1 MASAHEDRFN
11 LPPINIEVLSS
22 KKRALCGPKMASLSA
37 RPEFISI
44 PSTGAEP
51 LDYHTDEY
59 LSQRD
64 RIAASV
70 SKVGALNFG
79 QRPEKEFHAPPKPFQ
94 VPESK
99 DQDQLERAEHA
110 LGSIKKVKG
119 LVEIDKTK
127 SRDEHMIYNFSND
140 DLKLWRRTKSKKQ
153 FKFSDYIPNTIK
165 KAGQSLRLQ
174 ENSGY
179 GKARGKGAASDCGPV
194 YDYAASLPNMK
205 RI

>member
-1 MASAHEDRFN
+1 
-11 LPPINIEVLSS
+11 
-22 KKRALCGPKMASLSA
+22 MASLSA

-44 PSTGAEP
+44 PSTGAEA

-64 RIAASV
+64 RIAASA
-70 SKVGALNFG
+70 SKVGALAFG
-79 QRPEKEFHAPPKPFQ
+79 QRPEKEFHAAPKPFQ

-99 DQDQLERAEHA
+99 DQDKLERAEHI

-119 LVEIDKTK
+119 LVDIDKTK

-140 DLKLWRRTKSKKQ
+140 DLKLWRRAKSKKQ

-165 KAGQSLRLQ
+165 KAGESLKLQ
-174 ENSGY
+174 EKSNH
-179 GKARGKGAASDCGPV
+179 GKARAKGAPSDGGSI
-194 YDYAASLPNMK
+194 YDYAASLPNIK

>member
-1 MASAHEDRFN
+1 
-11 LPPINIEVLSS
+11 VLSS
-22 KKRALCGPKMASLSA
+22 KKRALCGPTMASLSA

-44 PSTGAEP
+44 PSTGAEA

-64 RIAASV
+64 RIAASA
-70 SKVGALNFG
+70 SKVGALDFG
-79 QRPEKEFHAPPKPFQ
+79 QRPEREFHAAPKPFQ

-99 DQDQLERAEHA
+99 DLDKLERAEHV

-119 LVEIDKTK
+119 LVDIDKTK

-140 DLKLWRRTKSKKQ
+140 DLKLWRRAKSKKQ

-165 KAGQSLRLQ
+165 KAGQQLRLQ
-174 ENSGY
+174 EKFNY
-179 GKARGKGAASDCGPV
+179 GKARGKGERPDSGSV
-194 YDYAASLPNMK
+194 YNYAASLPNINRTMMN
-205 RI
+205 I

>member
-1 MASAHEDRFN
+1 
-11 LPPINIEVLSS
+11 
-22 KKRALCGPKMASLSA
+22 
-37 RPEFISI
+37 
-44 PSTGAEP
+44 

-64 RIAASV
+64 RIATTYISSA
-70 SKVGALNFG
+70 SKVGALDFG
-79 QRPEKEFHAPPKPFQ
+79 QRPEKEFHAAPKPFQ

-99 DQDQLERAEHA
+99 DQDKLERAEHV

-119 LVEIDKTK
+119 LVDIDKTK
-127 SRDEHMIYNFSND
+127 SIDEHMIYNFSND
-140 DLKLWRRTKSKKQ
+140 DLKLWRRAKSKKQ

-174 ENSGY
+174 EKFNY
-179 GKARGKGAASDCGPV
+179 GKAGAKGAPSDSGSV
-194 YDYAASLPNMK
+194 YNYAASLPNIK

>member
-1 MASAHEDRFN
+1 
-11 LPPINIEVLSS
+11 
-22 KKRALCGPKMASLSA
+22 MASLSA

-44 PSTGAEP
+44 PSTGAEA

-64 RIAASV
+64 RIANHSASA
-70 SKVGALNFG
+70 SKVGALAFG
-79 QRPEKEFHAPPKPFQ
+79 QRPEREFHAAPKPFQ

-99 DQDQLERAEHA
+99 DLDKLERAEHV

-119 LVEIDKTK
+119 LVAIDKTK

-140 DLKLWRRTKSKKQ
+140 DLKLWRRAKSKKQ

-165 KAGQSLRLQ
+165 KAGQQLRLQ
-174 ENSGY
+174 EKFEY
-179 GKARGKGAASDCGPV
+179 GKAGGKGERLDSDSGSV
-194 YDYAASLPNMK
+194 YNYAASLPNINRPMMN
-205 RI
+205 I

>member
-1 MASAHEDRFN
+1 M
-11 LPPINIEVLSS
+11 LSS
-22 KKRALCGPKMASLSA
+22 KRRALCGPKMASLSA

-44 PSTGAEP
+44 PTTGAEA

-64 RIAASV
+64 RTAASV
-70 SKVGALNFG
+70 SGVGALAFG
-79 QRPEKEFHAPPKPFQ
+79 QRPEKEFHAAPKPFQ

-99 DQDQLERAEHA
+99 DQDKLERAEHI

-119 LVEIDKTK
+119 LVDIDKTK

-140 DLKLWRRTKSKKQ
+140 DLKLWRRAKSKKQ

-165 KAGQSLRLQ
+165 KAGQQLKLQ
-174 ENSGY
+174 EKFNY
-179 GKARGKGAASDCGPV
+179 GKAQEKGATSDSGSV
-194 YDYAASLPNMK
+194 YNYAASLPNI
-205 RI
+205 RRT